1 MTTDR
6 MRIGP
11 SMCRSCRS
19 QSRLSETVGERSG
32 RSVRL
37 GNLASLVAQ
46 SEMIRYSIRICGP
59 LRLSIAS
66 STVMLSSMP
75 EYRIKE
81 AAVLLGVSD
90 DTLRRWI
97 DAGRIQVSSD
107 AAGRQTVA
115 GVDLARLAQEVAQIP
130 GDDASAHAHSAR
142 NRFTGL
148 VTRVVRDRVM
158 AQVEIQA
165 GPYRVVSL
173 ISREAA
179 DELGLEP
186 GVLAVAAVKATN
198 VTIELEQK

>member
-1 MTTDR
+1 
-6 MRIGP
+6 
-11 SMCRSCRS
+11 MCRSCRS
-19 QSRLSETVGERSG
+19 QSRLSETVGERFG

-37 GNLASLVAQ
+37 RNLARLGAK
-46 SEMIRYSIRICGP
+46 SEMIRYSIRICSP
-59 LRLSIAS
+59 QRLFIAS

-115 GVDLARLAQEVAQIP
+115 GVDLARLAQEVAHSP
-130 GDDASAHAHSAR
+130 GDGAGTHSYSAR

-148 VTRVVRDRVM
+148 VTRVVRDTVM

-165 GPYRVVSL
+165 GPYRIVSL

-186 GVLAVAAVKATN
+186 GVLAVASVKATN
-198 VTIELEQK
+198 VTIELESK